1 MGGSAGDAI
10 TTGDS
15 NTAIGHEALGAED
28 SGNKNTAVGA
38 YAMQDLNYNG
48 DGFNTAVGYVAGKE
62 FTTAVKNTAI
72 GSGALSANK
81 TANKNV
87 AVGYNAL
94 DAVDPL
100 GSVDTHN
107 VAVGHE
113 AGLVSTGTDNV
124 LVGSGAGSSMLI
136 SNNNTCIGRAA
147 GDLLT
152 TGNNNV
158 IIGAGSDASAVGV
171 NNEVNLWNGSVVA
184 RFQGAAAAWSF
195 VSDERDKKEIED
207 LELGVDFVN
216 KLKPRK
222 FKWDLRNSDVDKDKE
237 ASGFIAQEVKEVIDE
252 VDADYTRL
260 VDTNNP
266 DQYTLAQSNLIPVL
280 VKAVQELSAEVK
292 QLKQQLNN

>member
-1 MGGSAGDAI
+1 
-10 TTGDS
+10 
-15 NTAIGHEALGAED
+15 
-28 SGNKNTAVGA
+28 
-38 YAMQDLNYNG
+38 
-48 DGFNTAVGYVAGKE
+48 
-62 FTTAVKNTAI
+62 
-72 GSGALSANK
+72 
-81 TANKNV
+81 
-87 AVGYNAL
+87 
-94 DAVDPL
+94 
-100 GSVDTHN
+100 
-107 VAVGHE
+107 
-113 AGLVSTGTDNV
+113 
-124 LVGSGAGSSMLI
+124 MLI

-222 FKWDLRNSDVDKDKE
+222 FKWDLRSTEVDKDKE
-237 ASGFIAQEVKEVIDE
+237 ASGFIAQEVKAVIDE
-252 VDADYTRL
+252 TDAEYTRL
-260 VDTNNP
+260 VDSNNP
-266 DQYTLAQSNLIPVL
+266 DQYTLAQSNLIPIL